1 MEWRNERESRAREQS
16 EGANAVRTKHF
27 QLLYYV
33 WDILLSC
40 DRDVKLCQKG
50 LLHCKEECN
59 SNTGSGG
66 RVCAVCTV
74 NVQNTM
80 LMQ

>member
-27 QLLYYV
+27 PCGTV
-33 WDILLSC
+33 LLSC

-50 LLHCKEECN
+50 LYTVRKN
-59 SNTGSGG
+59 AIQGRGG
-66 RVCAVCTV
+66 GCV
-74 NVQNTM
+74 
-80 LMQ
+80 